1 MKLNKKLFS
10 VGLATLLLVG
20 CASEE
25 EEVNEAIHEET
36 IDGVGEDGKVYGI
49 SERIESRES
58 VPLFIGEELV
68 LGDEKIKLSEAEVL
82 DNLED
87 TPLHLKSM
95 TELNRE
101 ESNED
106 NRKFLKVDVEYSVG
120 EGVEDSQVI
129 NSLLNLQGEDIE
141 ESEEEEDNKV
151 EQITTKPLVGVGV
164 SDLDGEVEAKE
175 EDILIKQGTDFK
187 GYLVFDLGEGEV
199 SGNNLYA
206 QLNTLT
212 YGEVIEFP
220 ITDDK
225 GNIVKRDV
233 EQHGEVLKK

>member
-10 VGLATLLLVG
+10 VGLATILLVG
-20 CASEE
+20 CANEE

-58 VPLFIGEELV
+58 VPLFIGEELE
-68 LGDEKIKLSEAEVL
+68 LGEEKIKLSEAEVL
-82 DNLED
+82 DNLEE

-101 ESNED
+101 ESDED

-120 EGVEDSQVI
+120 EGIEDSQVI
-129 NSLLNLQGEDIE
+129 NSLLNLQGEGE
-141 ESEEEEDNKV
+141 ESEEDEDNKV

-164 SDLDGEVEAKE
+164 NDLDGEVEAKE
-175 EDILIKQGTDFK
+175 EDIRVVWPTS
-187 GYLVFDLGEGEV
+187 VW
-199 SGNNLYA
+199 
-206 QLNTLT
+206 
-212 YGEVIEFP
+212 
-220 ITDDK
+220 
-225 GNIVKRDV
+225 
-233 EQHGEVLKK
+233 

>member
-10 VGLATLLLVG
+10 VGLATILLVG
-20 CASEE
+20 CANEE

-58 VPLFIGEELV
+58 VPLFIGEELE
-68 LGDEKIKLSEAEVL
+68 LGEEKIKLSEAEVL
-82 DNLED
+82 DNLEE

-101 ESNED
+101 ESDED

-120 EGVEDSQVI
+120 EGIEDSQVI
-129 NSLLNLQGEDIE
+129 NSLLNLQGEGE
-141 ESEEEEDNKV
+141 ESEEDEDNKV

-164 SDLDGEVEAKE
+164 NDLDGEVEAKE

-187 GYLVFDLGEGEV
+187 GYLVFDLGESEV

-225 GNIVKRDV
+225 GNIIKRDV
-233 EQHGEVLKK
+233 EQHGEVLKE